1 LWSKG
6 SSENRFRGSIYSRE
20 VVNRRSGE
28 VVVASYK
35 LRTLLGVGNTG
46 VQLTVGRYGVLV
58 DVGCGL
64 GS

>member
-1 LWSKG
+1 MGNTTNISSKL
-6 SSENRFRGSIYSRE
+6 SLNSES
-20 VVNRRSGE
+20 SGE
-28 VVVASYK
+28 LTAVRWRGQMWGY
-35 LRTLLGVGNTG
+35 VGNTG

>member
-1 LWSKG
+1 MIRALLTLANVVSK
-6 SSENRFRGSIYSRE
+6 SQPIPLFFS
-20 VVNRRSGE
+20 
-28 VVVASYK
+28 
-35 LRTLLGVGNTG
+35 VGNTG

>member
-1 LWSKG
+1 MAVTALEGKNSHV
-6 SSENRFRGSIYSRE
+6 RE
-20 VVNRRSGE
+20 CNIS
-28 VVVASYK
+28 
-35 LRTLLGVGNTG
+35 VGNTG

>member
-1 LWSKG
+1 MSV
-6 SSENRFRGSIYSRE
+6 RE
-20 VVNRRSGE
+20 FVFFVV
-28 VVVASYK
+28 
-35 LRTLLGVGNTG
+35 VGNTG

>member
-1 LWSKG
+1 MSDYIRSLRVITIFG
-6 SSENRFRGSIYSRE
+6 SFRIARVS
-20 VVNRRSGE
+20 
-28 VVVASYK
+28 
-35 LRTLLGVGNTG
+35 VGNTG

>member
-1 LWSKG
+1 MLQL
-6 SSENRFRGSIYSRE
+6 SSTVLRYLVDIKDASADRKSLIRE
-20 VVNRRSGE
+20 ISFTRRILS
-28 VVVASYK
+28 
-35 LRTLLGVGNTG
+35 VGNTG

>member
-1 LWSKG
+1 V
-6 SSENRFRGSIYSRE
+6 E
-20 VVNRRSGE
+20 
-28 VVVASYK
+28 
-35 LRTLLGVGNTG
+35 LLIICVGNTG

>member
-1 LWSKG
+1 ML
-6 SSENRFRGSIYSRE
+6 EL
-20 VVNRRSGE
+20 GE
-28 VVVASYK
+28 GCA
-35 LRTLLGVGNTG
+35 LIGGTTRCEGTTPRPRTVGNTG